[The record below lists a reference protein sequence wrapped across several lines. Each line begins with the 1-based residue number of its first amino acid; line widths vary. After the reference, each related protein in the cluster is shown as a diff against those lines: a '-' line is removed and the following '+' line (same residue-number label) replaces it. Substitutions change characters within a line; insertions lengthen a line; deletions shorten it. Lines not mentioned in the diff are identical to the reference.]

1 MKYNR
6 WVLPEGIEE
15 MLPPQAQQLERLRRR
30 LLDCYSRW
38 GYELVIPPMIE
49 YLDSLLIGTADDLDV
64 QTFKLT
70 DQLNGRMMGVRADM
84 TPQVA
89 RIDAHLLKRPTPT
102 RLCYLGSV
110 LHTRPDGFAGSRS
123 PMQVGAELYGHSG
136 IDSDVEIIELMI
148 ETLRCCGIT
157 DIYMDLGHV
166 GIYRGLV
173 QQAGLT
179 GQQEA
184 DLFDA
189 LQRKAKPEISSML
202 ASWSLESR
210 HSAMLLALADLN
222 GGEEVFDIAMAA
234 LKNASPLVTT
244 ALDELR
250 NIAARLRKR
259 LPNLDLHYDLAELR
273 GYHYHTGV
281 VFASYIPGQGQAIA
295 QGGRYDGIGKVFG
308 NARPAT
314 GFSSDMR
321 TLLAFAAKQD
331 DGLSGIFAP
340 AGEDATLRDR
350 IAALRGQ
357 GERVVVALPGQQGGA
372 ADMGCDRQLTQR
384 GRDWVV
390 EKI

>member
-6 WVLPEGIEE
+6 WMLPEGIEE
-15 MLPPQAQQLERLRRR
+15 MLPPQAQQLEALRRT

-148 ETLRCCGIT
+148 ETLRSAGIA
-157 DIYMDLGHV
+157 DVYMDLGHV

-179 GQQEA
+179 DQQEA

-202 ASWSLESR
+202 TSWALEPR
-210 HSAMLLALADLN
+210 NSAMLLGLADLN
-222 GGEEVFDIAMAA
+222 GGEEIFDKAQTL
-234 LKNASPLVTT
+234 LKNAAAPVAT
-244 ALDELR
+244 ALAELR
-250 NIAARLRKR
+250 NIATRLRARLPK
-259 LPNLDLHYDLAELR
+259 LDLHYDLAELR

-281 VFASYIPGQGQAIA
+281 VFAAYIPGQGQAIA

-321 TLLAFAAKQD
+321 TLLAFAAKQHES
-331 DGLSGIFAP
+331 LNGIFAP
-340 AGEDATLRDR
+340 AGEAAALRDS

-372 ADMGCDRQLTQR
+372 ADMACDRQLIQR